1 MKRGLLRTC
10 VLAGLVGLTG
20 CPSENPLLV
29 DPPRTADSLLVVFL
43 SLVPDGQLRRVEL
56 GDTSVV
62 LLPGERSAAL
72 FVSRDSLALR
82 VWREERT
89 TVHFPLRLLRRMLH
103 LVVVSSTADGKDT
116 AALFL
121 QPLGSLEGGSTVRL
135 INMVPAAQE
144 YTLRIGCPNA
154 PSVAKSAQWLSE
166 TGPLTLTVGREV
178 ALSVTVASGAGER
191 VVGTW
196 RLSPRPGAAY
206 SFFVWGGPASPSV
219 GIAEDTRLTAHRL
232 WEPDRIT
239 QATVALRVLNLAS
252 QPVTVVRN
260 PQGSVVEPE
269 IGPSRVGPYRD
280 VPVCGD
286 VQPDSFLVRTPS
298 GAQLVLS
305 ASLEPFRRYTLVLT
319 DSAERLLGQLVM
331 TDERPTGAVR
341 LRIFHAAAGNGA
353 VEIATGA
360 RGEGQLLGGQL
371 LASGVVLGEACEGA
385 MVPAGSL
392 PLLVWSSA
400 LPRTLLAAAITRVM
414 EGRAGFLCLLPAT
427 GGDTGAR
434 LAWVD
439 DTDEEQAVVPL
450 PNGIPMQLL
459 QGLPGQGVAL
469 SAAPVFNEVAV
480 PYRTVVTTV
489 LPSQGATL
497 SALGHQWTVTGAGM
511 DSLLLLVLAEA
522 EGRAQL
528 FRFASPRR
536 WGVAWGA
543 QWRFING
550 SDLAA
555 IDVFSDTIVEG
566 RIAERL
572 LFQGLQRGTATPFEL
587 IPREYRLGVRIRD
600 SGSRTFVARADNVLF
615 PVGYRYSVIFVG
627 NRRNGYGLVFL
638 QEL

>member
-1 MKRGLLRTC
+1 MVAGLL
-10 VLAGLVGLTG
+10 GLTG

-29 DPPRTADSLLVVFL
+29 DPPRTADSLLVAFL
-43 SLVPDGQLRRVEL
+43 SLVSDGQPRRVEL

-72 FVSRDSLALR
+72 FASRDSLTLR
-82 VWREERT
+82 IWRDEST
-89 TVHFPLRLLRRMLH
+89 TTRFPLRLLRQMLH
-103 LVVVSSTADGKDT
+103 LVVIGPTADGKDT

-166 TGPLTLTVGREV
+166 TGSLTLTASREL
-178 ALSVTVASGAGER
+178 ALSVTAALGTGER

-196 RLSPRPGAAY
+196 RLSPRAGAAY
-206 SFFVWGGPASPSV
+206 SFFVWGEPASPSV

-269 IGPSRVGPYRD
+269 VAPFRVGPYRD
-280 VPVCGD
+280 MPVCGD
-286 VQPDSFLVRTPS
+286 VQPDSFLVRTSS
-298 GAQLVLS
+298 GVQLMLS

-371 LASGVVLGEACEGA
+371 LASGVVLGEAREGA
-385 MVPAGSL
+385 VVPAGSL

-400 LPRTLLAAAITRVM
+400 LPRTLLAAAVIRVTS
-414 EGRAGFLCLLPAT
+414 GRAGFLCLLPAT
-427 GGDTGAR
+427 SNGTGVK

-439 DTDEEQAVVPL
+439 DTDEEQAIVPL
-450 PNGIPMQLL
+450 PNGIPVQLL
-459 QGLPGQGVAL
+459 QGLPGQDVAL
-469 SAAPVFNEVAV
+469 SAAPVLSGVSV
-480 PYRTVVTTV
+480 LYRTVVTTV
-489 LPSQGATL
+489 LPPQGAVL
-497 SALGHQWTVTGAGM
+497 SALGHQWPIAGAAM
-511 DSLLLLVLAEA
+511 DSLQLLVLAEA
-522 EGRAQL
+522 EGRVQL
-528 FRFASPRR
+528 FRFTSPRR
-536 WGVAWGA
+536 WGTAWGA
-543 QWRFING
+543 QWRFVNT

-566 RIAERL
+566 QVAERL

-600 SGSRTFVARADNVLF
+600 SSSRALVARADNVLF